1 VAEPWIFTDDVFE
14 VTDAGPF
21 GGSDDDVSLG
31 KGSTPADDQVLI
43 ELIGVKAGLQNGFSA

>member
-1 VAEPWIFTDDVFE
+1 VAEPWIFTDAVFE
-14 VTDAGPF
+14 VMDAGPF